1 MKMNRIK
8 LLICGICLSS
18 IMVMAQ
24 NVDPYMDD
32 VYYSVKDAKK
42 DRAKQQK
49 AQAEYEKRVQ
59 EMYRVRQQH
68 SVVNVPE
75 YGTGISENE
84 DAIDAYNGRK
94 SPQTR
99 DSILRTRATVDE
111 LRNQNLQNQNAQI
124 QSNNAPYQSGY
135 DNGNHYGQKKR
146 RVYGTYSDRLRRF
159 HSADAVI
166 VDANCVYI
174 VDDHGNLIDYADY
187 YGYNNY
193 YDPYYDNGY
202 GSVNIYINNWGWS
215 GYYNS
220 WYPWYSYPPYHPRY
234 YGSRWGLRYD
244 PWYGSWYDPWYDPYW
259 YRPYYG
265 GYYGYYGWGGYYG
278 GYNNGYWNGY
288 NDGYFNK
295 HYYRRSQTSM
305 SRDRYRGNDYG
316 NTYTN
321 NNGNT
326 ARSGWNGEVRNGN
339 VQSSGVN
346 ANGSRGQYNGGGV
359 DYSRRG
365 SWNNTNNNNGVV
377 RMQDTNAERT
387 NGNADVIRREGFDG
401 SRRGS
406 WSNGGNIE
414 PQHGTIDSRRNAV
427 RNITPD
433 INTSERAAYNR
444 EGIRGNSRGSYVNRN
459 TYNSGNGNHSYC
471 SEPNRR
477 SINTYS
483 QPSQSTRSY
492 SEPTRSSSSSRGSYS
507 SGSNSSSGNS
517 SSSGSSRGSYG
528 GRR

>member
-1 MKMNRIK
+1 MKTNRIK

-18 IMVMAQ
+18 ITALAQ

-59 EMYRVRQQH
+59 EMNRTHQRR
-68 SVVNVPE
+68 SVVKVPK
-75 YGTGISENE
+75 YGTNISKND

-99 DSILRTRATVDE
+99 DSILQIRAAEDE
-111 LRNQNLQNQNAQI
+111 LRNQNLQNQNVQI
-124 QSNNAPYQSGY
+124 QSNHAPFQSGY
-135 DNGNHYGQKKR
+135 DNGNHRYGQKKR

-166 VDANCVYI
+166 VDANRVYI
-174 VDDHGNLIDYADY
+174 VDDFGNLVDYADY

-193 YDPYYDNGY
+193 YDSYYDNAY
-202 GSVNIYINNWGWS
+202 GSVNIYINDWGWS
-215 GYYNS
+215 GYYDS
-220 WYPWYSYPPYHPRY
+220 WYPWYSYPSYHPRY

-244 PWYGSWYDPWYDPYW
+244 PWHISWYDPWYDPYW
-259 YRPYYG
+259 HRPYYG

-305 SRDRYRGNDYG
+305 PRDRYRGYDYG
-316 NTYTN
+316 NTYHNKN
-321 NNGNT
+321 NDNT

-339 VQSSGVN
+339 VQTSGVN
-346 ANGSRGQYNGGGV
+346 ANGSRGQYTGSGV

-365 SWNNTNNNNGVV
+365 SWNSVNNNIGSV
-377 RMQDTNAERT
+377 REQNANTERI
-387 NGNADVIRREGFDG
+387 GNTDMTRREFDG

-406 WSNGGNIE
+406 WSSGGTE

-427 RNITPD
+427 RSITPD
-433 INTSERAAYNR
+433 INTNERAAYSR
-444 EGIRGNSRGSYVNRN
+444 EGIRSNNSRGSYVNRN
-459 TYNSGNGNHSYC
+459 VYNGNSTRSYN
-471 SEPNRR
+471 EPTRR
-477 SINTYS
+477 SSNTYS
-483 QPSQSTRSY
+483 QPSRSF

-517 SSSGSSRGSYG
+517 SSGSSRGSYG